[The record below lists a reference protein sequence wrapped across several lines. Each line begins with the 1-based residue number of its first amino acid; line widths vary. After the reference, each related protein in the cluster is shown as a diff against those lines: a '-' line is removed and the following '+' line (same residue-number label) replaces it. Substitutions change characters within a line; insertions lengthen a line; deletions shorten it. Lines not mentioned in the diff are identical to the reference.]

1 MADLLSIGLSGLAA
15 SKTQLSITGHNI
27 TNVNTPG
34 YSRQDATQ
42 ATRSPQ
48 FSGAG
53 YIGSGTT
60 LVEVRRSYS
69 EFLTSQLRSSTSLS
83 ADVEAYKSQINQLDS
98 LLAGTTTGITP
109 SLQKFFSALQTA
121 AEDPA
126 NIPARQLVL
135 AEAEGLARRF
145 NTVYDRLSEQNNFTN
160 KQMSAVTDQVNRLAG
175 SIGSLNEAI
184 AIAAANGKQPNDLL
198 DARDEAVRQLSG
210 YIGVTVVP
218 QDDKSFNI
226 FIGSGQPLVVGSTVA
241 RLEVVP
247 GQGDPNR
254 HEVQFIS
261 GGSRQGI
268 TSQITGGELG
278 GLIRY
283 REEVLDSTM
292 NSLGRLALAVSDQVN
307 TQLGQGL
314 DLKGQ
319 VGSALFGNYND
330 PALARLRVNAFAGNS
345 NAQPVLNITNTS
357 QLSTS
362 DYLMEYDGSSYKI
375 RRLSDNQLMTATENP
390 AGTLSITDKNGRD
403 QGFQIVLGNPPPAP
417 GDKFSLQPTR
427 RGASDIK
434 ATLDQADQ
442 LAFAAPI
449 RAESKLQN
457 RGTGVIGQPSLVA
470 GPSPISR
477 DALAVANLSLGAN
490 LSADG
495 KTYTLGALP
504 TGWSYVAKGGDP
516 IVPQRSANGDLIEP
530 LADQD
535 GNPLARVLDD
545 DGQPLEVNGQPVVA
559 PAMTMG
565 NSNTVR
571 LAYAAAD
578 GETYRFELS
587 MSGRPMA
594 GDEFALAFNQNGV
607 SDNRNALKL
616 VDLQSKQTVG
626 VTAGI
631 AGSGFSFTDGYG
643 ELVERVGTLTAQARM
658 DSEATGAIL
667 KQATDN
673 RDSLSAVNLDE
684 EAANLIKFEQYYNAS
699 AQIIQVARS
708 LFDTLI
714 STFR

>member
-1 MADLLSIGLSGLAA
+1 MADLLSIGLSGLSA

-34 YSRQDATQ
+34 YSRQDASQ

-53 YIGSGTT
+53 YIGSGTS
-60 LVEVRRSYS
+60 LVDVRRSYS
-69 EFLTSQLRSSTSLS
+69 EFLTSQLRSSTSLNS
-83 ADVEAYKSQINQLDS
+83 DVEAYKSQIDQLDS

-145 NTVYDRLSEQNNFTN
+145 NTVYDRLSEQNSFTN

-218 QDDKSFNI
+218 QDDSSFNV

-241 RLEVVP
+241 KLEVVP

-292 NSLGRLALAVSDQVN
+292 NSLGRLSLAVSDQVN

-319 VGSALFGNYND
+319 VGSALFGNYNE
-330 PALARLRVNAFAGNS
+330 PALAKLRVNAFAGNS
-345 NAQPVLNITNTS
+345 NAQPVLNITDPSVLT
-357 QLSTS
+357 TS
-362 DYLMEYDGSSYKI
+362 DYLMEYDASGPKV
-375 RRLSDNQLMTATENP
+375 RRLSDNQLMTVTESP
-390 AGTLSITDKNGRD
+390 AGTLSIADKNGVD
-403 QGFQIVLGNPPPAP
+403 QGFQVVLGNPVPAV

-427 RGASDIK
+427 RGAADIK

-442 LAFAAPI
+442 LAFAAPV
-449 RAESKLQN
+449 RAESNLQN
-457 RGTGVIGQPSLVA
+457 AGTGAIGQPDMTS
-470 GPSPISR
+470 GPSPISISALQGLFGSNGATLTFTEPDTVTITGGTAQFR
-477 DALAVANLSLGAN
+477 SVDDSTTPPTVSYSATATIQPGQSNSLLVGDANYQFEFSLSGTPKDN
-490 LSADG
+490 D
-495 KTYTLGALP
+495 
-504 TGWSYVAKGGDP
+504 
-516 IVPQRSANGDLIEP
+516 RF
-530 LADQD
+530 
-535 GNPLARVLDD
+535 
-545 DGQPLEVNGQPVVA
+545 
-559 PAMTMG
+559 AM
-565 NSNTVR
+565 
-571 LAYAAAD
+571 
-578 GETYRFELS
+578 
-587 MSGRPMA
+587 
-594 GDEFALAFNQNGV
+594 AFNQSGV

-616 VDLQSKQTVG
+616 VDLQTKQTVG
-626 VTAGI
+626 VDA
-631 AGSGFSFTDGYG
+631 AVNGSGFSFTDGYG

-658 DSEATGAIL
+658 DSEATGSIL
-667 KQATDN
+667 KQASDN

-714 STFR
+714 SSFR

>member
-60 LVEVRRSYS
+60 LVDVRRSYS
-69 EFLTSQLRSSTSLS
+69 EFLAGQLRSSTSLS
-83 ADVEAYKSQINQLDS
+83 RDVEAYKSQIDQLDS
-98 LLAGTTTGITP
+98 LLAGTTTGIAP

-145 NTVYDRLSEQNNFTN
+145 NTVYDQLSEQNNFTN
-160 KQMSAVTDQVNRLAG
+160 KQMAAVTDQINRLAG

-218 QDDKSFNI
+218 QDDSSFNI

-330 PALARLRVNAFAGNS
+330 PALAKLRVNAYSGNSS
-345 NAQPVLNITNTS
+345 NAQPALNITDTS
-357 QLSTS
+357 VLTTS
-362 DYLMEYDGSSYKI
+362 DYLMEYDGANYKV
-375 RRLSDNQLMTATENP
+375 RRLSDNQLMTAKENP
-390 AGTLSITDKNGRD
+390 AGTLSITDKDGRD

-427 RGASDIK
+427 RGAADIT
-434 ATLDQADQ
+434 AVLDQADQ
-442 LAFAAPI
+442 LAFAAPV
-449 RAESKLQN
+449 RAEAGPQN
-457 RGTGVIGQPSLVA
+457 SGTGKITQPDLV
-470 GPSPISR
+470 SVL
-477 DALAVANLSLGAN
+477 DANDSELAVDAKQAMNALQTYLDDGMSFKFG
-490 LSADG
+490 ADG
-495 KTYTLGALP
+495 NFSLP
-504 TGWSYVAKGGDP
+504 AGVTSVPDLEAGGFKSGQTNS
-516 IVPQRSANGDLIEP
+516 VK
-530 LADQD
+530 LAFEA
-535 GNPLARVLDD
+535 G
-545 DGQPLEVNGQPVVA
+545 G
-559 PAMTMG
+559 
-565 NSNTVR
+565 
-571 LAYAAAD
+571 YK
-578 GETYRFELS
+578 YELS
-587 MSGRPMA
+587 VQLSGTPKA
-594 GDEFALAFNQNGV
+594 GDDFTLDFNQGGV

-626 VTAGI
+626 VSLDADGKVI
-631 AGSGFSFTDGYG
+631 SGVSFTDGYG

-667 KQATDN
+667 RQATDN

>member
-34 YSRQDATQ
+34 YSRQDASQ

>member
-1 MADLLSIGLSGLAA
+1 MADLLNIGLSGLSA

-34 YSRQDATQ
+34 FSRQNASQ
-42 ATRSPQ
+42 ATTSPQ

-60 LVEVRRSYS
+60 LVDVRRTYS
-69 EFLTSQLRSSTSLS
+69 EFLTNQVRSSTALNS
-83 ADVEAYKSQINQLDS
+83 DVAAYKSQIDQLDS
-98 LLAGTTTGITP
+98 LLAGSTTGITP
-109 SLQKFFSALQTA
+109 SLQSFFSALQTA

-145 NTVYDRLSEQNNFTN
+145 NTVYDRLSEQNSFTN
-160 KQMSAVTDQVNRLAG
+160 KQMAAVTDQVNRLAG

-184 AIAAANGKQPNDLL
+184 AVAAANGKQPNDLL
-198 DARDEAVRQLSG
+198 DARDEAVRQLSS

-218 QDDKSFNI
+218 QDDSSFNI
-226 FIGSGQPLVVGSTVA
+226 FIGSGQPLVVGSSVA

-292 NSLGRLALAVSDQVN
+292 NSLGRLALAVSDQIN
-307 TQLGQGL
+307 SQLGQGL

-319 VGSALFGNYND
+319 VGSALFGDYND
-330 PALARLRVNAFAGNS
+330 PALAKLRVNAFSGNS
-345 NAQPVLNITNTS
+345 SSAQPALNITNTS
-357 QLSTS
+357 SLTTS
-362 DYLMEYDGSSYKI
+362 DYLMEYDGSSYKV
-375 RRLSDNQLMTATENP
+375 RRLSDNQPMTVTPTVDDDGNLMLTIA
-390 AGTLSITDKNGRD
+390 DKNGRD
-403 QGFQIVLGNPPPAP
+403 QGFQIVPGTLSPAA
-417 GDKFSLQPTR
+417 GDKFTLQPTR
-427 RGASDIK
+427 RGATDIS
-434 ATLDQADQ
+434 AILDQADQ
-442 LAFAAPI
+442 LAFASPV
-449 RAESKLQN
+449 RAESDLQN
-457 RGTGVIGQPSLVA
+457 AGTGAISQPDMVSA
-470 GPSPISR
+470 PSPI
-477 DALAVANLSLGAN
+477 DLAELNAAFGSGLELTATVN
-490 LSADG
+490 ADG
-495 KTYTLGALP
+495 YTLTDASSLP
-504 TGWSYVAKGGDP
+504 AGWSYVDEK
-516 IVPQRSANGDLIEP
+516 
-530 LADQD
+530 
-535 GNPLARVLDD
+535 GNPLAT
-545 DGQPLEVNGQPVVA
+545 A
-559 PAMTMG
+559 PTLQSG
-565 NSNTVR
+565 NSNSVR
-571 LAYAAAD
+571 LAYTGAS
-578 GETYRFELS
+578 GETYQFDFS
-587 MSGRPMA
+587 VSGRPQT
-594 GDEFALAFNQNGV
+594 GDSFSLTFNQSGV

-616 VDLQSKQTVG
+616 ADLQSKQTVG
-626 VTAGI
+626 VDGSV

-658 DSEATGAIL
+658 DNEATGAIL

-714 STFR
+714 SSFR

>member
-1 MADLLSIGLSGLAA
+1 MADLLSIGLSGLSA

-34 YSRQDATQ
+34 YSRQDASQ

-53 YIGSGTT
+53 YIGSGTS
-60 LVEVRRSYS
+60 LVDVRRSYS
-69 EFLTSQLRSSTSLS
+69 EFLTSQLRSSTSLNS
-83 ADVEAYKSQINQLDS
+83 DVEAYKSQIDQLDS

-145 NTVYDRLSEQNNFTN
+145 NTVYDRLSEQNSFTN

-218 QDDKSFNI
+218 QDDSSFNV

-241 RLEVVP
+241 KLEVVP

-292 NSLGRLALAVSDQVN
+292 NSLGRLSLAVSDQVN
-307 TQLGQGL
+307 TQLRQGL
-314 DLKGQ
+314 DLKGD
-319 VGSALFGNYND
+319 VGEALFGNYNE
-330 PALARLRVNAFAGNS
+330 PALAKLRVNAFAGNS
-345 NAQPVLNITNTS
+345 NAQPVLNITDPSVLT
-357 QLSTS
+357 TS
-362 DYLMEYDGSSYKI
+362 DYLMEYDASGPKV
-375 RRLSDNQLMTATENP
+375 RRLSDNQLMTVTESP
-390 AGTLSITDKNGRD
+390 AGTLSIADKDGVD
-403 QGFQIVLGNPPPAP
+403 QGFQVVLGSPAP
-417 GDKFSLQPTR
+417 VAGDKFSLQPTR
-427 RGASDIK
+427 RGAADIK

-442 LAFAAPI
+442 LAFAAPV
-449 RAESKLQN
+449 RAESNLQN
-457 RGTGVIGQPSLVA
+457 AGTGAIGQPDMTS
-470 GPSPISR
+470 GPSPISISALQGLFGSNGATLTFTEPDTVTITGGTAQFR
-477 DALAVANLSLGAN
+477 SVDDSTTPPTVSYSATATIQPGQSNSLVVGDANYQFEFSLSGTPKDN
-490 LSADG
+490 D
-495 KTYTLGALP
+495 
-504 TGWSYVAKGGDP
+504 
-516 IVPQRSANGDLIEP
+516 RF
-530 LADQD
+530 
-535 GNPLARVLDD
+535 
-545 DGQPLEVNGQPVVA
+545 
-559 PAMTMG
+559 AM
-565 NSNTVR
+565 
-571 LAYAAAD
+571 
-578 GETYRFELS
+578 
-587 MSGRPMA
+587 
-594 GDEFALAFNQNGV
+594 AFNQSGV

-616 VDLQSKQTVG
+616 VDLQTKQTVG
-626 VTAGI
+626 VDA
-631 AGSGFSFTDGYG
+631 AVNGSGFSFTDGYG

-658 DSEATGAIL
+658 DSEATGSIL

-714 STFR
+714 SSFR